1 MPQIISIVGK
11 PRSGKTTLLQG
22 LITELKRRGLRV
34 ATIKH
39 STHEFK
45 LDSPGKDSWL
55 LAQAGSELV
64 IFSSP
69 QSLAYIRKVDKEV
82 SLDELSHLVGED
94 FDIVLTEGYTR
105 ERCPKIEV
113 HRRQQGTNLISPVE
127 ELIAIASDESLD
139 TNLPQYTLDDF
150 KGLVELIEGRV
161 RARRGET
168 GETEVALFADGKS
181 VPLNPFVKEVIAR
194 TLLGMAS
201 ALKGLAKAT
210 KLDISVRIKNNKE
223 VSHQ

>member
-22 LITELKRRGLRV
+22 LITELKQHGLRV

-64 IFSSP
+64 LFNSP

-82 SLDELSHLVGED
+82 SLDELAHLVGED

-113 HRRQQGTNLISPVE
+113 HRRQQGSDLISPVE
-127 ELIAIASDESLD
+127 ELIAIASDEPLD

-168 GETEVALFADGKS
+168 EVALFADGKS
-181 VPLNPFVKEVIAR
+181 VPLNPFVKEIIAR

-201 ALKGLAKAT
+201 ALKGLVKTT
-210 KLDISVRIKNNKE
+210 KLDISVRIKNNQE

>member
-64 IFSSP
+64 VFSSP
-69 QSLAYIRKVDKEV
+69 QSLVYIRKVDKEV

-94 FDIVLTEGYTR
+94 FDIVLTEGYTK

-113 HRRQQGTNLISPVE
+113 HRLQQGPDLVSPVE
-127 ELIAIASDESLD
+127 ELIAIASDDKLD

-150 KGLVELIEGRV
+150 EGLAELIEGRL
-161 RARRGET
+161 RARRS
-168 GETEVALFADGKS
+168 ETEVALFANGKS
-181 VPLNPFVKEVIAR
+181 IPLNAFAKEIIAN
-194 TLLGMAS
+194 TVLGMAS
-201 ALKGLAKAT
+201 ALKGMPPAS
-210 KLDISVRIKNNKE
+210 KLDISVRVKNDKE
-223 VSHQ
+223 ESHR

>member
-22 LITELKRRGLRV
+22 LITELKRRGLCV

-64 IFSSP
+64 VFSSP
-69 QSLAYIRKVDKEV
+69 QGLAYIRKVDKEV
-82 SLDELSHLVGED
+82 SLDELAHLVGED
-94 FDIVLTEGYTR
+94 FDIVLTEGYTK

-113 HRRQQGTNLISPVE
+113 HRRQQGPAPISPVE
-127 ELIAIASDESLD
+127 ELIAIASDEPLD
-139 TNLPQYTLDDF
+139 TNLPQYALDDF
-150 KGLVELIEGRV
+150 KGLAELIERRV
-161 RARRGET
+161 QARRGET
-168 GETEVALFADGKS
+168 AVSLFADGKS
-181 VPLNPFVKEVIAR
+181 VPLNPFVKELIAR

-201 ALKGLAKAT
+201 ALKGLAKAS
-210 KLDISVRIKNNKE
+210 KLDISIRIKSAKE
-223 VSHQ
+223 ESHQ

>member
-11 PRSGKTTLLQG
+11 SHSGKTTLLQG
-22 LITELKRRGLRV
+22 LISELKQRGLRV

-45 LDSPGKDSWL
+45 MDSTGKDSWL

-64 IFSSP
+64 VFNSP
-69 QSLAYIRKVDKEV
+69 TSLAYIRRIDKEV
-82 SLDELSHLVGED
+82 SLDELSHLIGED
-94 FDIVLTEGYTR
+94 YDIVLTEGYTR

-113 HRRQQGTNLISPVE
+113 HRRQQGPDLISPVE
-127 ELIAIASDESLD
+127 ELIAIASDEPLD
-139 TNLPQYTLDDF
+139 TNLPQYTLDNF
-150 KGLVELIEGRV
+150 KGMVELIEGRV
-161 RARRGET
+161 RARRD
-168 GETEVALFADGKS
+168 ETEVALFADGKS
-181 VPLNPFVKEVIAR
+181 VPLNSFVKEIIAR

-201 ALKGLAKAT
+201 ALKGLTKAT
-210 KLDISVRIKNNKE
+210 KLDISIRIKNNQE

>member
-22 LITELKRRGLRV
+22 LITELKQRGLRV

-64 IFSSP
+64 VFNSP

-113 HRRQQGTNLISPVE
+113 HRRQQGPDLISPVE
-127 ELIAIASDESLD
+127 ELIAIASDEPLD

-150 KGLVELIEGRV
+150 RGLVELIEGRV
-161 RARRGET
+161 RARR

-181 VPLNPFVKEVIAR
+181 VPLNPFAKEIIAR

-201 ALKGLAKAT
+201 ALKGLAKAS
-210 KLDISVRIKNNKE
+210 KLDISIRIKNNKE

>member
-11 PRSGKTTLLQG
+11 PRSGKTTVLQG

-64 IFSSP
+64 VFNSP

-82 SLDELSHLVGED
+82 SLDELAHLVGED

-113 HRRQQGTNLISPVE
+113 HRRQQGPDLISPVE
-127 ELIAIASDESLD
+127 ELIAIASDEPLD

-150 KGLVELIEGRV
+150 RGLVELIEGRV
-161 RARRGET
+161 RARR

-181 VPLNPFVKEVIAR
+181 VPLNPFAKEIIAR

-201 ALKGLAKAT
+201 ALKGLAKAS
-210 KLDISVRIKNNKE
+210 KLDISIRIKNNKE

>member
-22 LITELKRRGLRV
+22 LIAELKQHGLRV

-45 LDSPGKDSWL
+45 MDSPGKDSWL

-64 IFSSP
+64 VFNSP
-69 QSLAYIRKVDKEV
+69 KSLAYIRRIDKEV
-82 SLDELSHLVGED
+82 SLDELSHLIGED
-94 FDIVLTEGYTR
+94 YDIVLTEGYTR

-113 HRRQQGTNLISPVE
+113 HRRQQGPDLISPVE
-127 ELIAIASDESLD
+127 ELIAIASDEPLD
-139 TNLPQYTLDDF
+139 TNLPQYTLDNF
-150 KGLVELIEGRV
+150 GGLVELIEGRV
-161 RARRGET
+161 RARRD
-168 GETEVALFADGKS
+168 ETEVALFADGKS
-181 VPLNPFVKEVIAR
+181 VPLNPFVKEIIAR

-201 ALKGLAKAT
+201 ALKGLTKAT
-210 KLDISVRIKNNKE
+210 KLDISVRIKKNQE
-223 VSHQ
+223 VSHK

>member
-22 LITELKRRGLRV
+22 LITELKRRSLRV

-69 QSLAYIRKVDKEV
+69 QSLVYIRKVDKEV
-82 SLDELSHLVGED
+82 SLDELSHVVGED

-113 HRRQQGTNLISPVE
+113 HRRQQGPDLVSPVE
-127 ELIAIASDESLD
+127 ELIAIASDEKLD

-150 KGLVELIEGRV
+150 GGLAELIEGRV

-168 GETEVALFADGKS
+168 EVALFANGKS
-181 VPLNPFVKEVIAR
+181 IPLNAFAKEIIAN
-194 TLLGMAS
+194 TVLGMAS
-201 ALKGLAKAT
+201 ALKGMPQAS
-210 KLDISVRIKNNKE
+210 KLDVSVRVKNDKE
-223 VSHQ
+223 ESHR

>member
-11 PRSGKTTLLQG
+11 PHSGKTTLLQG
-22 LITELKRRGLRV
+22 LITELKQRGLRV

-39 STHEFK
+39 SSHEFK

-64 IFSSP
+64 VFSSP
-69 QSLAYIRKVDKEV
+69 QSLAYVRKVDKEV

-94 FDIVLTEGYTR
+94 YDIVLTEGYTK

-113 HRRQQGTNLISPVE
+113 HRRQQGNDLISRAE
-127 ELIAIASDESLD
+127 ELIAIASDEKLD

-150 KGLVELIEGRV
+150 KGLVKLIEDRV
-161 RARRGET
+161 QARRS
-168 GETEVALFADGKS
+168 ETEVTIFADGKS
-181 VPLNPFVKEVIAR
+181 VPLNVFVKEIVAK

-201 ALKGLAKAT
+201 ALKGVAQAS
-210 KLDISVRIKNNKE
+210 KLDISIRVKNNKE
-223 VSHQ
+223 ESHR

>member
-22 LITELKRRGLRV
+22 LIAELKQRDLRV

-64 IFSSP
+64 VFNSP

-82 SLDELSHLVGED
+82 NLDELSHLVGED
-94 FDIVLTEGYTR
+94 FDIVLTEGYTK

-113 HRRQQGTNLISPVE
+113 HRRQQGSDLISPLE
-127 ELIAIASDESLD
+127 ELIAIASDEPLD
-139 TNLPQYTLDDF
+139 TSLPQYALDDF
-150 KGLVELIEGRV
+150 KGLAELIEDRMQ
-161 RARRGET
+161 ARRGET
-168 GETEVALFADGKS
+168 EVSLFADGKS
-181 VPLNPFVKEVIAR
+181 VPLNPFVKELIAR
-194 TLLGMAS
+194 TLLGMSS
-201 ALKGLAKAT
+201 ALKGLAKAS
-210 KLDISVRIKNNKE
+210 KLDISVRIKSTKE
-223 VSHQ
+223 ESHQ

>member
-22 LITELKRRGLRV
+22 LITELKQRGLRV

-64 IFSSP
+64 VFNSP

-82 SLDELSHLVGED
+82 SLDELAHLVGED

-113 HRRQQGTNLISPVE
+113 HRRQQGPDLISPVE
-127 ELIAIASDESLD
+127 ELIAIASDEPLD

-150 KGLVELIEGRV
+150 RGLVELIEGRV
-161 RARRGET
+161 RARR

>member
-64 IFSSP
+64 LFNSP

-82 SLDELSHLVGED
+82 SLDELAHLVGED

-113 HRRQQGTNLISPVE
+113 HRRQQGSDLISPVE
-127 ELIAIASDESLD
+127 ELIAIASDEQLD

-168 GETEVALFADGKS
+168 EVALFADGKS
-181 VPLNPFVKEVIAR
+181 VPLNPFVKEIVAR

-201 ALKGLAKAT
+201 ALKGLAETT
-210 KLDISVRIKNNKE
+210 KLDISIRIKNNQE

>member
-22 LITELKRRGLRV
+22 LITELKRRSLRV

-69 QSLAYIRKVDKEV
+69 QSLVYIRKVDKEV

-94 FDIVLTEGYTR
+94 FDVVLTEGYTR

-113 HRRQQGTNLISPVE
+113 HRRQQGPDLVSPVE
-127 ELIAIASDESLD
+127 ELIAIASDERLD
-139 TNLPQYTLDDF
+139 TGLPQYTLDDF
-150 KGLVELIEGRV
+150 GGLVELIEGRV
-161 RARRGET
+161 RARRV
-168 GETEVALFADGKS
+168 ETEVALFANGKS
-181 VPLNPFVKEVIAR
+181 IPLNAFAKEIIAN
-194 TLLGMAS
+194 TLLGMSS
-201 ALKGLAKAT
+201 ALKGMTQAN
-210 KLDISVRIKNNKE
+210 KLDISVRVKNDKE
-223 VSHQ
+223 ESHR

>member
-11 PRSGKTTLLQG
+11 SGSGKTTLLQG
-22 LITELKRRGLRV
+22 LIKGLKRRGLRV

-39 STHEFK
+39 SSHAFM
-45 LDSPGKDSWL
+45 LDSPGKDTSL
-55 LAQAGSELV
+55 LAEAGSELV
-64 IFSSP
+64 VFNSP

-82 SLDELSHLVGED
+82 SLDELSQLVGED
-94 FDIVLTEGYTR
+94 FDIVLTEGYTK

-113 HRRQQGTNLISPVE
+113 HRSQQGTNLISPIE
-127 ELIAIASDESLD
+127 ELIAIASDEPLN
-139 TNLPQYTLDDF
+139 TNLPQYNLDDF
-150 KGLVELIEGRV
+150 GGLVELIEGRV
-161 RARRGET
+161 RARRSET
-168 GETEVALFADGKS
+168 GDTEVTLFADGKS
-181 VPLNPFVKEVIAR
+181 VPLNPFVKEIITR

-201 ALKGLAKAT
+201 ALKGVAKVT

>member
-64 IFSSP
+64 VFNSP
-69 QSLAYIRKVDKEV
+69 QRLAYIRKVDKEV
-82 SLDELSHLVGED
+82 SLDELAHLVGED

-113 HRRQQGTNLISPVE
+113 HRRQQGPDLISPVE
-127 ELIAIASDESLD
+127 ELIAIASDEPLD

-150 KGLVELIEGRV
+150 RGLVELIEGRV

-168 GETEVALFADGKS
+168 EVALFADGKS
-181 VPLNPFVKEVIAR
+181 VSLNPFVKEVIAR